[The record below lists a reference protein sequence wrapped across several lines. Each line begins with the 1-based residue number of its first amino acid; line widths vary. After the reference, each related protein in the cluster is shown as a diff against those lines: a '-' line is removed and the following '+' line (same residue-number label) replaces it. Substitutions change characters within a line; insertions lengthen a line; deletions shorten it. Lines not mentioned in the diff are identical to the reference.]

1 MSKGDPTKHDMSVDR
16 TKEHIST
23 KVYMFP
29 ESYNALRRELM
40 DYWPQFWNTSIQY
53 FMWNNGPMFVETMDK
68 VLDTVTQFDTENVD
82 GICKKFLDELRVKRG
97 LSRLH
102 THAEYQNNDQMELTV
117 RLARAANEVPPWK
130 Q

>member
-29 ESYNALRRELM
+29 ESYNALRRELV
-40 DYWPQFWNTSIQY
+40 DHWPNLWNSPVQY
-53 FMWNNGPMFVETMDK
+53 MMWNNGPMFVQAMDLI
-68 VLDTVTQFDTENVD
+68 LDTVTQFDTENVD

-102 THAEYQNNDQMELTV
+102 SPAEYNNNDQMELAV
-117 RLARAANEVPPWK
+117 RLARAMHEVPPWK